1 MNQDRRQGLENK
13 AEEFILFIHRK
24 WSKFLYPR
32 MEHALGYYKKTKS
45 TNLSIKGKKLEGK
58 GIENTFNK
66 IIKENFL
73 TLEKEMPSKPRGP
86 QSKNRKEQK
95 RDSPWHIILRH

>member
-1 MNQDRRQGLENK
+1 MNQDRTQGLENK
-13 AEEFILFIHRK
+13 AEEFILFIHT
-24 WSKFLYPR
+24 KFLYPR
-32 MEHALGYYKKTKS
+32 MEHALGYYTKTKS
-45 TNLSIKGKKLEGK
+45 TNLNIKGKKLEGK

-73 TLEKEMPSKPRGP
+73 TLEKEIPSKPRGP

-95 RDSPWHIILRH
+95 RDSPWHIILIH